1 MEKKPTG
8 RPRLEVDLD
17 LASRLASIMCTGE
30 EIADVL
36 QVSYKTVERRVEE
49 ETGLGFGEWIKR
61 HQAVGKSS
69 LRRMQWKT
77 AENGNVTMQIWLGKQ
92 YLGQADKVEQ
102 VGETFNKAAEQFEK
116 ALRKASKALWSD
128 EE

>member
-8 RPRLEVDLD
+8 RPRLEVDLA
-17 LASRLASIMCTGE
+17 LASRLASIMCTGQ

-36 QVSYKTVERRVEE
+36 QVSYNTVERRVEE

-102 VGETFNKAAEQFEK
+102 GGETVNKAAEQFEK

>member
-1 MEKKPTG
+1 MEKNKGG
-8 RPRLEVDLD
+8 RPRLEIDLD

-36 QVSYKTVERRVEE
+36 QVSYNTVERRVKE
-49 ETGLGFGEWIKR
+49 ETGLGFGDWLKR

-77 AENGNVTMQIWLGKQ
+77 AESGNVTMQIWLGKQ
-92 YLGQADKVEQ
+92 YLGQSDKVETKSDSEPLIEAIRQ
-102 VGETFNKAAEQFEK
+102 VLGK
-116 ALRKASKALWSD
+116 
-128 EE
+128 

>member
-17 LASRLASIMCTGE
+17 LASRLASIMCTGQ

-36 QVSYKTVERRVEE
+36 QVSYDTVERRVR
-49 ETGLGFGEWIKR
+49 ETFEMSFADWLKR

-77 AENGNVTMQIWLGKQ
+77 AENGNVTMQIWIGKQ
-92 YLGQADKVEQ
+92 YLGQSDKQEISVNGYMSAEISEKISQ
-102 VGETFNKAAEQFEK
+102 IKAK
-116 ALRKASKALWSD
+116 YNDKK
-128 EE
+128 

>member
-1 MEKKPTG
+1 MKKKTTG

-17 LASRLASIMCTGE
+17 LASRLASIMCTGQ

-36 QVSYKTVERRVEE
+36 QVSYDTVERRVR
-49 ETGLGFGEWIKR
+49 ETFEMSFADWLKR

-92 YLGQADKVEQ
+92 YLGQVEKQEISVNGDMSAEISEKISQIKAKYNDK
-102 VGETFNKAAEQFEK
+102 K
-116 ALRKASKALWSD
+116 
-128 EE
+128 